1 MPWLKRAR
9 ALSILAIA
17 AGAMVLPWESFARHA
32 PEPAPPPPPAPAG
45 PVALPARTL
54 ADAAAYQAFMERVG
68 AASPAFTGA
77 ANVAQ
82 TLKDAAAY
90 EPVALVRDAVAYAA
104 IAALQDQTWVNA
116 LREAGNSPE
125 NRRLMAG
132 YIMADGR
139 YALMFK
145 GADGAAGLARE
156 ALASGAMKLFLTGK
170 AVRQASYDIQHQ
182 AWSKADVAARPARL
196 AMVEA
201 EGRSPLPDAPD
212 HIAALQQAE
221 TGAAPMGVRADPLA
235 SPYTPLV
242 AAAVQL
248 AAVAALGEASD
259 ELYDRLAGL
268 AADRDTNTCLHI
280 ARLNLNQCLAV
291 AKPNYE
297 DVFCTGQHAMMDTG
311 ACLVRNAGLSVPVE
325 PPVIGPEVKFVARRI
340 TPVPAHHARRARK
353 R

>member
-1 MPWLKRAR
+1 MHWVRTAR
-9 ALSILAIA
+9 AFALAAMISIHSGASLA
-17 AGAMVLPWESFARHA
+17 RK
-32 PEPAPPPPPAPAG
+32 APPPEVVPPPPPAG

-54 ADAAAYQAFMERVG
+54 ADAAAYQAFLERVAG
-68 AASPAFTGA
+68 ASPAFTSPAG
-77 ANVAQ
+77 VAQ

-90 EPVALVRDAVAYAA
+90 EPTALVRDAIAYGA
-104 IAALQDQTWVNA
+104 IAALQDQAWVAN

-156 ALASGAMKLFLTGK
+156 ALGGGGMRLYLTGK
-170 AVRQASYDIQHQ
+170 SIRQASYDIQRQ
-182 AWSKADVAARPARL
+182 AWSKTDVAARPARL
-196 AMVEA
+196 AAVELA
-201 EGRSPLPDAPD
+201 GKSPLPDAAD

-221 TGAAPMGVRADPLA
+221 TGTGLSGVTAGALAP
-235 SPYTPLV
+235 PYTPLV

-259 ELYDRLAGL
+259 ELYDRLASL
-268 AADRDTNTCLHI
+268 AADRDTAACLHI

-297 DVFCTGQHAMMDTG
+297 DVFCAGQHAIMDTG

-325 PPVIGPEVKFVARRI
+325 PPDLGPQVKFVARRI
-340 TPVPAHHARRARK
+340 TPAPAHYVHRARRR
-353 R
+353 